1 MKLAIQLCLLLMV
14 AGLAPNVHA
23 QDKPLLA
30 VFDIENRGPRLTKQA
45 VENLSEYMSVLLT
58 ENGYQVVSQ
67 AEIRQKIRAK
77 KSHAELAREIKAQH
91 YLDTRIL
98 RIINVCK
105 VTAKLYNIESSI
117 AIQAASAG
125 DGCNEKELLSA
136 LKQVVFKLSYNRPNE
151 AEPEDTTLYYYKS
164 GGLEKA
170 GQPIS
175 AKTAEATDQAE
186 IGRLSLSSRPWG
198 RVWIDGKDTGRTT
211 PLIDYLL
218 PTGKHHIQIL
228 PPKSSAMRAMVE
240 IWPGEL
246 TSLVV
251 GSDDENDGS
260 IKTGWLSVNTRPWS
274 EVCLDGK
281 HIGMTPLRHQLAPGQ
296 HTVKLTFANGESK
309 SQTVKIAPG
318 QTTRVVQSAS
328 SASAVK
334 YGKNMGL
341 LMLNSLPWG
350 RVWIDGKDC
359 GKATPLFDYQL
370 SAGKHRITVYFST
383 GGLKTEELV
392 IKAGET
398 IRRVFRSK

>member
-1 MKLAIQLCLLLMV
+1 MKIATHLCLLLLV
-14 AGLAPNVHA
+14 AGFTQNVHA
-23 QDKPLLA
+23 QDKSLLA
-30 VFDIENRGPRLTKQA
+30 VFDIENRGPRLSKQA
-45 VENLSEYMSVLLT
+45 VANLSEYLSVLLT
-58 ENGYQVVSQ
+58 ENGYQVINQ
-67 AEIRQKIRAK
+67 TEIREKIRAK
-77 KSHAELAREIKAQH
+77 KSQADLAREVKAPR
-91 YLDTRIL
+91 YLTTRIL
-98 RIINVCK
+98 RIVNVCK
-105 VTAKLYNIESSI
+105 VTAKLYSVDRST

-125 DGCNEKELLSA
+125 DGCDEKELLSA
-136 LKQVVFKLSYNRPNE
+136 LKQVVFKLSYNRPSE
-151 AEPEDTTLYYYKS
+151 GETEDTTLYYYKS
-164 GGLEKA
+164 GGLTKDDQSKSDTTE
-170 GQPIS
+170 
-175 AKTAEATDQAE
+175 QAE

-218 PTGKHHIQIL
+218 PTGKHHIEIL

-251 GSDDENDGS
+251 GTDDDKNGS
-260 IKTGWLSVNTRPWS
+260 IKAGWLSVNTRPWS

-309 SQTVKIAPG
+309 SQIVTIAPG

-328 SASAVK
+328 STSAVK

-359 GKATPLFDYQL
+359 GKATPLFNYQL
-370 SAGKHRITVYFST
+370 AAGKHRITVYFST
-383 GGLKTEELV
+383 GGLKTEEIV

-398 IRRVFRSK
+398 IRRIFRSK